1 MSVGPWGARRP
12 QPRWRAGV
20 AAPAR
25 CQNAVVEITQTL
37 LPGVGMRYD
46 MRTTKGVPL
55 SIVVHREGQADLCV
69 LSREDPDD
77 VRLELS
83 LNEDEVDALAELL
96 GAARIA
102 EGMLDVTRE
111 IPGLESARLAIE
123 PGSPFAGH
131 PLGSTKART
140 LTGCSIVAIVR
151 GDDVLAA
158 PGPEEP
164 LAAGDTLVVVGS
176 ATGIDQ
182 LRVRLQPV

>member
-1 MSVGPWGARRP
+1 MSVGPPRGRWARPLR
-12 QPRWRAGV
+12 RAG
-20 AAPAR
+20 AQRRAR
-25 CQNAVVEITQTL
+25 CENAAVEITQTL

-46 MRTTKGVPL
+46 MTTTKGVPL
-55 SIVVHREGQADLCV
+55 SIVVHREGQAEICV

-77 VRLELS
+77 VRLELA

-102 EGMLDVTRE
+102 EGMLAVTRE
-111 IPGLESARLAIE
+111 IPGLESARLAVE
-123 PGSPFAGH
+123 PGSAFAGQ

-151 GDDVLAA
+151 ADDVLAA
-158 PGPEEP
+158 PGPEDA

-176 ATGIDQ
+176 AAGIDQ

>member
-1 MSVGPWGARRP
+1 M
-12 QPRWRAGV
+12 
-20 AAPAR
+20 
-25 CQNAVVEITQTL
+25 EITQTL

-46 MRTTKGVPL
+46 MTTTRGVPL
-55 SIVVHREGQADLCV
+55 SLVVHREGQADLCV
-69 LSREDPDD
+69 LDRQDPDD
-77 VRLELS
+77 VRLSLS
-83 LNEDEVDALAELL
+83 LDEDEVDALVELL

-111 IPGLESARLAIE
+111 IPGLHSARLTIE

-131 PLGSTKART
+131 PLGHTKART

-151 GDDVLAA
+151 DDDVIAA
-158 PGPEEP
+158 PGPEAP
-164 LAAGDTLVVVGS
+164 LAAGDSLVVVGS